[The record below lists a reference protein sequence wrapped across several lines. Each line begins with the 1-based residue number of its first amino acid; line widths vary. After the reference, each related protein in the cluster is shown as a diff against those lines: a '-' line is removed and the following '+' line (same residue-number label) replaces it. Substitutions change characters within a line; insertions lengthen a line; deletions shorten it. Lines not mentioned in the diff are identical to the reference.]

1 MLIAN
6 VVLVAQLAANTP
18 AREVNRPCADEST
31 LCKISPFFCPGTY
44 PQGLEPCW
52 PDGSRQPRNIGGRG
66 STHPQAQAKPL
77 SAPARTMPA
86 KARDG
91 DGETRS
97 THSVSR
103 DSR

>member
-18 AREVNRPCADEST
+18 TRAVDRPCADEST

-52 PDGSRQPRNIGGRG
+52 PDGSRQPRNIGSRG

-86 KARDG
+86 KARDS
-91 DGETRS
+91 EPRS
-97 THSVSR
+97 THSISR

>member
-1 MLIAN
+1 MVIAN
-6 VVLVAQLAANTP
+6 VILVAQLAANSP
-18 AREVNRPCADEST
+18 ARQVDRPCADESA

-44 PQGLEPCW
+44 PQ
-52 PDGSRQPRNIGGRG
+52 GSRQPRNIGGRG

-77 SAPARTMPA
+77 SAPARTMPS
-86 KARDG
+86 KARDA
-91 DGETRS
+91 ESRS